1 MVGSRASWGDS
12 VPPLTVG
19 RRGLTRIL
27 LRTSHSLALAAGAWA
42 VAPAS
47 AGTKQDLNAAK
58 ARLAAA
64 QSSLNAAAV
73 RWQSAEQQLFELRAG
88 LSDARARIVQL
99 REELAQDRARL
110 EAHARAAFMLGVDGG
125 AISAILESTS
135 FADFADRV
143 EYASSVVNDDV
154 DLAIAVRVRAEEL
167 SRARTRLAET
177 SAAQAD
183 AVSALHRD
191 QMDLQARVAA
201 VNGEVERLQRQLTR
215 EQQQQVG
222 LPTGPPS
229 LVAGAIQTCP
239 VRGPTSFVDSF
250 GWPRPGGRVHEGI
263 DLIAAEGTPVVAVH
277 AGSASRN
284 SSDLGGNGVVLHHDG
299 GADWTY
305 YAHLSAYAATGHVEV
320 GTVIGYVGHT
330 GDATTNHLHF
340 EYHPGGGDAVDPY
353 RALLAVC

>member
-1 MVGSRASWGDS
+1 V
-12 VPPLTVG
+12 
-19 RRGLTRIL
+19 
-27 LRTSHSLALAAGAWA
+27 AGAWA

-47 AGTKQDLNAAK
+47 AGTTQDLDAAK

-64 QSSLNAAAV
+64 QSSLDAADAA
-73 RWQSAEQQLFELRAG
+73 WQSAEQRLFELRTG
-88 LSDARARIVQL
+88 LSDTRVRIAQL
-99 REELAQDRARL
+99 RDELAQDRARL

-125 AISAILESTS
+125 AISAVLESTS

-143 EYASSVVNDDV
+143 QFASSVVNGDM
-154 DLAIAVRVRAEEL
+154 DLAIAVRVRTEEL
-167 SRARTRLAET
+167 RRARTRLAET
-177 SAAQAD
+177 WTAQAD

-201 VNGEVERLQRQLTR
+201 VNGEVDRLQSQLTR

-222 LPTGPPS
+222 LPTGAPS

-263 DLIAAEGTPVVAVH
+263 DMIAAEGTPVVAVH
-277 AGSASRN
+277 AGSASRTP
-284 SSDLGGNGVVLHHDG
+284 SALGGNAVVLQHDG
-299 GADWTY
+299 SADWTY
-305 YAHLSAYAATGHVEV
+305 YAHLSAYGATGHVEV

-330 GDATTNHLHF
+330 GDTTTNHLHF
-340 EYHPGGGDAVDPY
+340 EYHPDGGDAVDPY
-353 RALLAVC
+353 LALLAVC